1 MPHFG
6 DEGALSQ
13 RADVVGEDCID
24 IDDPKGSLGLLQ
36 FLQMVNF
43 GLRSSQ
49 ESKGRTHPMLDDDVA
64 GLQFAPG
71 FGLFPFAGW
80 LVSNVG

>member
-1 MPHFG
+1 M
-6 DEGALSQ
+6 
-13 RADVVGEDCID
+13 
-24 IDDPKGSLGLLQ
+24 GLLQ
-36 FLQMVNF
+36 FLQMVDF

-49 ESKGRTHPMLDDDVA
+49 ESKGGTHPMLDDDMA

-71 FGLFPFAGW
+71 FGFFPFAGW